1 VRSLAAARDR
11 LHDLVAQPSIVAA
24 RWTSPAMIMAFGV
37 AWVLSTA
44 VVVLTFWL
52 VMRRMHR
59 VRRSWPLAELAGSR
73 VRVSPEVGPLVAGIV
88 RPEIVV
94 PRWIIDRHPDEQR
107 LVISHEAEH
116 VRVHDPVLLAAAC
129 MLVAAM
135 PWNPALWY
143 MLARLRL
150 AVELD
155 CDGRVLR
162 RGAPAHSYGALLID
176 VAERASRLRL
186 DALAL
191 ADDGSHLHQ
200 RILAMGQQHTR
211 SAIARGITAGLVA
224 TIAVIAACTTEPP
237 TAAEIAQADAATATK
252 AAHAL
257 ALASGHDTSVQYVV
271 DGVAVTPE
279 QARAIA
285 PDRILTV
292 NIVKL
297 PTGASQ
303 IVMTTMKRKQ
313 AYLGDSAYVDSPRI
327 ATRVKERIGHE
338 PVIYI
343 DGVKSDNAAL
353 QALDPKTIQQ
363 IEVIKGAAVAAEYP
377 NDPSAKDGVIRVTT
391 KK

>member
-1 VRSLAAARDR
+1 
-11 LHDLVAQPSIVAA
+11 
-24 RWTSPAMIMAFGV
+24 
-37 AWVLSTA
+37 
-44 VVVLTFWL
+44 
-52 VMRRMHR
+52 
-59 VRRSWPLAELAGSR
+59 
-73 VRVSPEVGPLVAGIV
+73 
-88 RPEIVV
+88 
-94 PRWIIDRHPDEQR
+94 
-107 LVISHEAEH
+107 
-116 VRVHDPVLLAAAC
+116 

-162 RGAPAHSYGALLID
+162 RGAPPHSYGALLID